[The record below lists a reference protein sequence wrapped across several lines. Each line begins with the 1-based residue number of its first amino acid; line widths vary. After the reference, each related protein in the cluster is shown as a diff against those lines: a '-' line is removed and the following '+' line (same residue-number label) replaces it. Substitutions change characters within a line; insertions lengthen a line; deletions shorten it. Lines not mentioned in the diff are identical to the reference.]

1 MSCSKKGAHKLKRKK
16 ETKSDK
22 VTEPVKS
29 KVAEPVK
36 SKVTEPVKSK
46 VAEPVKS
53 NVAEPVKSKV
63 AEPVNSKVAEPVFST
78 DLLPIKKK
86 RGRKPNPKKTTD
98 EVKIP
103 KKRGRKPKEIFKP
116 SETTHINTT
125 EEAII
130 LHLNIKNN
138 STNLNVEDQ
147 FIQYNPNI
155 NIPEPFIPEDL
166 NSAFYIKNIPKSK
179 SFENNY
185 IEENYHSTM
194 NKNVYKNVYK
204 HEDIVTPTNEDI
216 PHNDVLTRESKSK
229 SKNIN
234 IAIEDLHSPNIYNN
248 DIVAKYNKKNIEFS
262 ESILSDKN
270 KCVSIFTDF
279 SDANKHNIWPS
290 KTNIDCLW
298 CCFSFDTTPYG
309 IPIRKVKDTYQMFG
323 NFCTAE
329 CAAAYIFEMNYLNET
344 EKMES
349 YSMLNGIYKSSNTNG
364 IKFAPSK
371 LCLKKFG
378 GRLTIEQFRNIVSSN
393 KKDMTLIIPPLISI
407 IPNIEETNISNNLDN
422 INMSNLNNS
431 RISKTGEIL
440 RLQRNKP
447 LPDSNNTL
455 ESCMNLKLV

>member
-16 ETKSDK
+16 DKKSDK
-22 VTEPVKS
+22 
-29 KVAEPVK
+29 
-36 SKVTEPVKSK
+36 
-46 VAEPVKS
+46 
-53 NVAEPVKSKV
+53 VAEPVKSKV
-63 AEPVNSKVAEPVFST
+63 AEPTKSKVAEPVFST
-78 DLLPIKKK
+78 DLLPVKKK

-166 NSAFYIKNIPKSK
+166 NSAFYIKNIPKSN

-185 IEENYHSTM
+185 ITEKQNITM
-194 NKNVYKNVYK
+194 NKSVST
-204 HEDIVTPTNEDI
+204 HEDILIPTNEYI

-279 SDANKHNIWPS
+279 SDANKRNIWPS

-393 KKDMTLIIPPLISI
+393 KKDLTLIIPPLISI